1 VDASAEVDLVVVG
14 AGFAGLYALYSARE
28 AGLSAKVLERGAG
41 VGGTWYWNRYPG
53 ARCDTPSLDYSY
65 SFSPELQDDW
75 DWSERYA
82 TQPEILRYLE
92 HVADRFDLRRDIELE
107 CEVIAATFDSDSA
120 RWLIETADGRQYLA
134 QFVIMATGNLSTLNL
149 PPLDGLEQFE
159 GRRLH
164 TAQWPRE
171 GVDLS
176 DRVVGV
182 LGTGSTGIQVIPE
195 LARHAK
201 RLLVFQRTANFSLPA
216 RHQRFG
222 ADDLRLARSGY
233 AQRRRQ
239 ARESRFGAAF
249 DPPTQKALEVSDRER
264 LEIYE
269 SAWSAGGDA
278 VIWASFTDTLDDL
291 ASNTTAAEFVRDKI
305 RGSVTDP
312 RVAEMLTPTTHPIG
326 TKRICI
332 DAGYYETFNRPNVRL
347 VDVSATP
354 IVSITP
360 TGVQTTSEL
369 LPCDDLV
376 FATGFDAITGTLLAI
391 DIRGRDGVRLS
402 ERWADGPSTYLGLAV
417 PGFPNMFMVTGPGSP
432 GVLSNMVHSIEQHV
446 EWITACMA
454 AARRRGCDQVEATPE
469 AARAWDQHIGEL
481 AAATL
486 FPLANS
492 WYMGANIPGK
502 PRRFMNY
509 VAGVG
514 SYRKICDQVADD
526 DYRGFVMDSSLAVA

>member
-1 VDASAEVDLVVVG
+1 VDGSTESDLVVVG
-14 AGFAGLYALYSARE
+14 AGFAGLYALYAARE
-28 AGLSAKVLERGAG
+28 AGFSAKVLERGGG

-75 DWSERYA
+75 DWSERFA

-92 HVADRFDLRRDIELE
+92 HVADRFDLRRDVELE
-107 CEVIAATFDSDSA
+107 CEVIAATFDPQSA
-120 RWLIETADGRQYLA
+120 RWLIETGDGRHYRA

-149 PPLDGLEQFE
+149 PPLEGLEQFK

-164 TAQWPRE
+164 TAQWPLE
-171 GVDLS
+171 GVDFS

-182 LGTGSTGIQVIPE
+182 IGTGSTGIQTIPQ
-195 LARHAK
+195 LAQNAK

-216 RHQRFG
+216 RNQPLRA
-222 ADDLRLARSGY
+222 ADLHLARSAYGE
-233 AQRRRQ
+233 RRRK
-239 ARESRFGAAF
+239 ARESRFGVPF
-249 DPPTQKALEVSDRER
+249 EPPVRKALEVSDRER
-264 LEIYE
+264 LQTYE
-269 SAWSAGGDA
+269 WAWSAGGDA

-291 ASNTTAAEFVRDKI
+291 ASNTTAADFVRDKI
-305 RGSVTDP
+305 RDSVTDP

-326 TKRICI
+326 TKRICVDI
-332 DAGYYETFNRPNVRL
+332 GYYETFNRPNVRL
-347 VDVSATP
+347 VDINATP
-354 IVSITP
+354 IASITP

-369 LPCDDLV
+369 FPCDDLV

-391 DIRGRDGVRLS
+391 DIRGRDGLRLS
-402 ERWADGPSTYLGLAV
+402 EAWVDGPSTYLGLAV

-432 GVLSNMVHSIEQHV
+432 GVLSNVVHSIEQHV

-454 AARRRGCDQVEATPE
+454 AARRRGCNHVEAAPE
-469 AARAWDQHIGEL
+469 AARSWDQHISDL

-502 PRRFMNY
+502 PRRFMTY
-509 VAGVG
+509 VAGVS
-514 SYRKICDQVADD
+514 SYRTICDEVAAN
-526 DYRGFVMDSSLAVA
+526 DYRGFVMDAGSTV